1 MSSLKMTFSLASL
14 VILFA
19 MVFVPTS
26 VMAAAGGP
34 TVTISDAGTAE
45 TAINATDVSVE
56 VHFFTSVTGFTSG
69 L

>member
-34 TVTISDAGTAE
+34 TVTISDAGTKD
-45 TAINATDVSVE
+45 TASTRDYVSVE
-56 VHFFTSVTGFTSG
+56 VHFFIQCHRF
-69 L
+69 